1 MIRIH
6 FDILWT
12 LVADTLYHRLAQ
24 DLPRFEQQRADSLFR
39 RFIDIPGQISYD
51 GQDFKVTLRKRAHT
65 PILMGV
71 EALQKGVT
79 VPWLDNR
86 IVRYEWTA

>member
-6 FDILWT
+6 FDMLWT
-12 LVADTLYHRLAQ
+12 LVADTLYHRFAQ

-39 RFIDIPGQISYD
+39 RFIDMPGQISYD
-51 GQDFKVTLRKRAHT
+51 GQGFKVSLRKRAHT

-71 EALQKGVT
+71 EPLQKGVV

>member
-39 RFIDIPGQISYD
+39 RFIDMPDRSA
-51 GQDFKVTLRKRAHT
+51 T
-65 PILMGV
+65 
-71 EALQKGVT
+71 
-79 VPWLDNR
+79 
-86 IVRYEWTA
+86 TARTSK